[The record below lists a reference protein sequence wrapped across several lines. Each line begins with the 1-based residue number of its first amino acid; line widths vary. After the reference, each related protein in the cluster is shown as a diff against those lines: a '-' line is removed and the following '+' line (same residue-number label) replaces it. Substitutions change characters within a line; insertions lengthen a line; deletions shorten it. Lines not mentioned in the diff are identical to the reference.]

1 MTSAAVVDLLV
12 SHGLSIVG
20 LAMGAVLIANVLVQ
34 RRTPQST
41 LAWLLAIVLIPYVGV
56 PLYLVFGGRKLKRDA
71 ALKTPLY
78 GAGEP
83 AALPAVDAGIAAML
97 TSSGAPPPRTGNGI
111 HLLATGEDAYRTLIA
126 LIGEARRS
134 IHLSTLI
141 LSGDEVGTEIVARL
155 AEKARAGIEVR
166 VLIDALFRFH
176 TPRRLLRT
184 LLEAGGRTAWFMPVW
199 HLPFRGHANLRLHRK
214 ALVVDGASALIG
226 GMNIAREYMGPV
238 PLPGR
243 WVDLAARVA
252 GPAVADIS
260 AIFRADWR
268 FASGELLET
277 HAPTGPR
284 GNSAVEVVGSGPD
297 APSDLLYDAFLASVF
312 AARHRFW
319 VATPYFVPDE
329 ALTRALVIAA
339 RRGVDVRVLVPARS
353 NHLSADLAGASYLR
367 QLAESGVRVARF
379 RKGMLHAKL
388 ILVDESL
395 AVLGSANFDMRSLF
409 LDYEIAL
416 FLSHAE
422 EVAELSRWYEAVLAD
437 CDALVRAGRVRT
449 LVEGVARLVGPLA

>member
-1 MTSAAVVDLLV
+1 MTSAAVVELLA
-12 SHGLSIVG
+12 SHLLSIVG
-20 LAMGAVLIANVLVQ
+20 LGMGAVLIANVLGQ

-56 PLYLVFGGRKLKRDA
+56 PLYIVFGGRKLKRDA
-71 ALKTPLY
+71 ALKVPLY
-78 GAGEP
+78 GPDEP
-83 AALPAVDAGIAAML
+83 AALPAADAGIAAML
-97 TSSGAPPPRTGNGI
+97 TSSGAPPPRSGNGI
-111 HLLATGEDAYRTLIA
+111 DLLSTGEDAYRATID
-126 LIGEARRS
+126 LIGQARRS

-141 LSGDEVGTEIVARL
+141 LAGDEVGTEIVARL
-155 AEKARAGIEVR
+155 AEKARAGVQVR
-166 VLIDALFRFH
+166 VLVDALFRLR
-176 TPRRLLRT
+176 TPRRLLRE
-184 LLEAGGRTAWFMPVW
+184 LRNAGARTAWFMPVW

-214 ALVVDGASALIG
+214 ALVVDGASAVIG

-252 GPAVADIS
+252 GPAVADVS

-268 FASGELLET
+268 FACGELLEEPA
-277 HAPTGPR
+277 HPGAR
-284 GNSAVEVVGSGPD
+284 GNSLIEVVGSGPD
-297 APSDLLYDAFLASVF
+297 SPSDLLYDAFLSSVF
-312 AARHRFW
+312 AARRRFW
-319 VATPYFVPDE
+319 IATPYFVPDE
-329 ALTRALVIAA
+329 ALTRALAIAA

-367 QLAESGVRVARF
+367 QLAESGVTIARF

-388 ILVDESL
+388 ILADESL

-416 FLSHAE
+416 FLSRAE
-422 EVAELSRWYEAVLAD
+422 EVAELSRWYEAILAD
-437 CDALVRAGRVRT
+437 CDALVPAGRIRK